1 MSSQLVL
8 WIVVRME
15 TVGAMAAELFDFG
28 GEAPGNGTQGPR
40 LKRSNRPFVLVIVCG
55 FPNNLSFPILSVVL
69 LDPIFLSG
77 LLFP

>member
-55 FPNNLSFPILSVVL
+55 FPKTLNLEELGSFY
-69 LDPIFLSG
+69 
-77 LLFP
+77 